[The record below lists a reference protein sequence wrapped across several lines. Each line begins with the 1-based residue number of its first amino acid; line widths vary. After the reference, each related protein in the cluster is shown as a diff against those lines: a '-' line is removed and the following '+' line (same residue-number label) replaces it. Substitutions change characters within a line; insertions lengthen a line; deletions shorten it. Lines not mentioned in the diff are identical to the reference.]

1 MEPLAHPAGLERY
14 RALLRTPHARRL
26 FSFSL
31 LARLPIGMTP
41 LALLLLVRETGAG
54 YGAAGAVSAA
64 YFVAA
69 AIAAPISGRLVD
81 KRGATSVLLPRAILS
96 PGLLLGVWALA
107 AAGAPL
113 PAIAACAAAAGA
125 LLPPISAAL
134 RSLWPRLLDGPELR
148 SSAYALEASLQEV
161 FFVLGPLLVAVLA
174 AVFEPGAALAVGAL
188 AGAVGTL
195 GFALTGSVRAYRPE
209 AERDARGFFG
219 ALEAQG
225 VRTIVLYSA
234 CCGLA
239 FGGVEVAIP
248 AFAEAHGGAELGG
261 IPLALFAGG
270 SLVGGLVAGAR
281 STGHPLRLLRLAAAF
296 LLVALVP
303 PLLAGSLPVLS
314 VLVFVAGLPIAPGFA
329 ASYNL
334 IDAVARRGTAAEA
347 FAWIGTAI
355 STGIAAG
362 IAVGGILIDSVSVR
376 AAFGLG
382 LGGAVLAALLAA
394 SGRGLDD
401 KRPLG

>member
-14 RALLRTPHARRL
+14 RALLRTPYARRL

-81 KRGATSVLLPRAILS
+81 KRGTTSVLLPRAILS

-195 GFALTGSVRAYRPE
+195 GFALTGPVRAYRPE

-234 CCGLA
+234 CCA
-239 FGGVEVAIP
+239 SHSAASRWRSRP
-248 AFAEAHGGAELGG
+248 SPKRTAAPSSAESRSRSSPEE
-261 IPLALFAGG
+261 ALW
-270 SLVGGLVAGAR
+270 
-281 STGHPLRLLRLAAAF
+281 
-296 LLVALVP
+296 
-303 PLLAGSLPVLS
+303 AGSWRVP
-314 VLVFVAGLPIAPGFA
+314 ARPGT
-329 ASYNL
+329 
-334 IDAVARRGTAAEA
+334 R
-347 FAWIGTAI
+347 
-355 STGIAAG
+355 
-362 IAVGGILIDSVSVR
+362 
-376 AAFGLG
+376 
-382 LGGAVLAALLAA
+382 
-394 SGRGLDD
+394 SGSSGWRQ
-401 KRPLG
+401 PFS